1 MGFLDD
7 LLGGVFGENSF
18 NSQLKEYWRE
28 CDRNWDM
35 ARNIAQSNCP
45 NSHRKFVCK
54 AFILYVKFKEG
65 FDKLS
70 PGLPIYLQNYLQDN
84 HPHPFVIIDLLVCVY
99 DMTIPAAKAVLRLIG
114 KNDAFISCLK
124 NWRDFHSEEKLKQ
137 ELQFQFNLIRAN
149 NQVRATE
156 EKERVDAL
164 IEQYKNSSSQEIEK
178 LIEDPLTK
186 GYEREALNDLLIEI
200 KKREEKEN
208 AARALTKLRN
218 TYNGCNYDDFLR
230 YQQFLTDPFEKAAAQ
245 VLLAEK
251 LKEKRAKLSEEIN
264 QKYQDASLESLIHAE
279 AISVDPVEKEMLSAI
294 LNKKKQSNLL
304 EFMHIKY
311 DPLSLKDLVKV
322 ASQNDLLPA
331 EKDYLTKLL
340 SQKMK

>member
-1 MGFLDD
+1 
-7 LLGGVFGENSF
+7 
-18 NSQLKEYWRE
+18 
-28 CDRNWDM
+28 
-35 ARNIAQSNCP
+35 
-45 NSHRKFVCK
+45 
-54 AFILYVKFKEG
+54 
-65 FDKLS
+65 
-70 PGLPIYLQNYLQDN
+70 
-84 HPHPFVIIDLLVCVY
+84 
-99 DMTIPAAKAVLRLIG
+99 MTIPAAKAVLRLIG